1 MRCETEFVEGVIAAL
16 GRIRVSVSKASLE
29 SKSPPC
35 VVDESE
41 ASPTACGGRVDEPR
55 LQRLSIL
62 DAGLRKNG
70 CAAGI
75 ETIPNL
81 GSRAVF
87 YMCQM
92 NPEENL
98 HTFSCVCGFFLQS
111 TPTSITDASS
121 PWHLAWLVERTA
133 CSHEVWLSHRGFNE
147 SRVFVS
153 RPSAGGMFMQTTWT
167 HNMLLLASSKLII
180 IFDGD

>member
-41 ASPTACGGRVDEPR
+41 ASPTACGGRVDEPM

-62 DAGLRKNG
+62 DAALRKNG

-75 ETIPNL
+75 ET
-81 GSRAVF
+81 SD
-87 YMCQM
+87 
-92 NPEENL
+92 
-98 HTFSCVCGFFLQS
+98 S
-111 TPTSITDASS
+111 
-121 PWHLAWLVERTA
+121 
-133 CSHEVWLSHRGFNE
+133 
-147 SRVFVS
+147 
-153 RPSAGGMFMQTTWT
+153 
-167 HNMLLLASSKLII
+167 
-180 IFDGD
+180 